1 MAFTK
6 PESFDGLGLEDLR
19 ALSEEALADAREIL
33 ATDDKD
39 LTDEQIAL
47 AEALMADSA
56 EIDAHMNEVEAAE
69 QARTDRLA
77 ALRAQTSEEP
87 APADE
92 GDVPEAETPDE
103 NDEGV
108 EPDEAESKTPKEV
121 VVASATTPKNPPRR
135 TVAVA
140 QSRAPE
146 VIVDNADAEL
156 PTIIAAAN
164 VPGYASG
171 SELDGFSAMA
181 EAFVS
186 RARSF
191 GGRNEEGLDPGIYTM
206 SESAQHFGVAKIKK
220 PETEFETGMDQ
231 PLDKQMETIMAA
243 AREHRLP
250 GGSLVAAGGWCAPSE
265 IWYDSF
271 LRLEDGNAG
280 LLSIPEVTARRGG
293 INFTKGPDFATL
305 YGNANFGFTQT
316 EAQAIADTAKPCY
329 AVVCPPFTEVRLD
342 AVGFCIT
349 AGILTN
355 AAYPELIRRVLELA
369 LVGQRR
375 RVNAYTISKIVAF
388 AGAAVNH
395 VEVGGTAGRT
405 ATTSDVLDALTIQ
418 ALRLRYTYLMSPDTT
433 IEVILPVWAKEIL
446 RADLSR
452 RNGVDKLAVSD
463 AELNTFF
470 SVRGLS
476 VQYVYDFQDF
486 NAGAAGTAGGTAT
499 WVGFPTVLNAVLYPA
514 GAFVRLTADVI
525 DLDAIYDSVNIK
537 NNNYTAAFFEEGVAV
552 ANVGATAVQVSI
564 AINVNGSAGFPA
576 VNAGTGVTIP

>member
-1 MAFTK
+1 MA
-6 PESFDGLGLEDLR
+6 S
-19 ALSEEALADAREIL
+19 
-33 ATDDKD
+33 
-39 LTDEQIAL
+39 
-47 AEALMADSA
+47 
-56 EIDAHMNEVEAAE
+56 
-69 QARTDRLA
+69 
-77 ALRAQTSEEP
+77 
-87 APADE
+87 APA
-92 GDVPEAETPDE
+92 
-103 NDEGV
+103 
-108 EPDEAESKTPKEV
+108 
-121 VVASATTPKNPPRR
+121 PKNPPRR
-135 TVAVA
+135 TVAIA
-140 QSRAPE
+140 QTKAPE
-146 VIVDNADAEL
+146 VVVDSNVEL
-156 PTIIAAAN
+156 PTIVAAAN

-171 SELDGFSAMA
+171 AELDGFQAMA

-186 RARSF
+186 RARGF

-206 SESAQHFGVAKIKK
+206 SEKAQHFGVAKIKK

-231 PLDKQMETIMAA
+231 PLDAQMETVLAA

-280 LLSIPEVTARRGG
+280 LISLPEVTARRGG

-316 EAQAIADTAKPCY
+316 EAQAIADTPKPCY

-375 RVNAYTISKIVAF
+375 RINAYTISKIVAF
-388 AGAAVNH
+388 AGAAINH
-395 VEVGGTAGRT
+395 VEVGSATAGRT
-405 ATTSDVLDALTIQ
+405 ATTSDVLDALVIQ
-418 ALRLRYTYLMSPDTT
+418 ALRLRYTYLMGPDTT
-433 IEVILPVWAKEIL
+433 IEVILPVWAKEVL

-463 AELNTFF
+463 AELNSFF

-525 DLDAIYDSVNIK
+525 DLDAIYDSTNIK
-537 NNNYTAAFFEEGVAV
+537 QNNYTAAFFEEGVAV

-564 AINVNGSAGFPA
+564 AINVNGSSGFPA

>member
-1 MAFTK
+1 MFEK
-6 PESFDGLGLEDLR
+6 PETFEGLELDALR
-19 ALSEEALADAREIL
+19 ALSAEAIADAQAIM
-33 ATDDKD
+33 AADDAD
-39 LTDEQIAL
+39 LTDEKIAQ
-47 AEALMADSA
+47 AEELMAASA
-56 EIDAHMNEVEAAE
+56 EIDAEVASREAVDAERAAKIAALRDATSKDPAPEEPEEGDAEDAAESEEAAE
-69 QARTDRLA
+69 E
-77 ALRAQTSEEP
+77 S
-87 APADE
+87 DE
-92 GDVPEAETPDE
+92 GAEADT
-103 NDEGV
+103 
-108 EPDEAESKTPKEV
+108 KKEV
-121 VVASATTPKNPPRR
+121 VVASAPAPKNPPRR
-135 TVAVA
+135 TVAIA
-140 QSRAPE
+140 QSKAPDV
-146 VIVDNADAEL
+146 VIDNSAPM

-171 SELDGFSAMA
+171 AELDGFQAMA

-191 GGRNEEGLDPGIYTM
+191 GSRNEEGLPTGIYQM

-231 PLDKQMETIMAA
+231 PLDQQMETILAA

-280 LLSIPEVTARRGG
+280 LLSIPEVVARRGG

-305 YGNANFGFTQT
+305 YGNANFGFIQT

-369 LVGQRR
+369 LIGQRR
-375 RVNAYTISKIVAF
+375 RINASTISRIVTA
-388 AGAAVNH
+388 AGAAINH
-395 VEVGGTAGRT
+395 VEVGAANG
-405 ATTSDVLDALTIQ
+405 ATTSDVLDALVIQ
-418 ALRLRYTYLMSPDTT
+418 ALRLRYTYLMNPDTT
-433 IEVILPVWAKEIL
+433 IEVILPVWAKEVL

-452 RNGVDKLAVSD
+452 RNGVNHLAVSD
-463 AELNTFF
+463 AELNSFF
-470 SVRGLS
+470 SVRHLS
-476 VQYVYDFQDF
+476 VQYVYDFQNFDST
-486 NAGAAGTAGGTAT
+486 ASGTWTA
-499 WVGFPTVLNAVLYPA
+499 FPTTLNAVLYPA

-525 DLDAIYDSVNIK
+525 DLDAIYDSTGVK
-537 NNNYTAAFFEEGVAV
+537 QNNYTAAFFEEGMAV
-552 ANVGATAVQVSI
+552 ANVGGTAVQVAI
-564 AINVNGSAGFPA
+564 ALNVKGSSGYPA
-576 VNAGTGVTIP
+576 VGAGTGVTIP